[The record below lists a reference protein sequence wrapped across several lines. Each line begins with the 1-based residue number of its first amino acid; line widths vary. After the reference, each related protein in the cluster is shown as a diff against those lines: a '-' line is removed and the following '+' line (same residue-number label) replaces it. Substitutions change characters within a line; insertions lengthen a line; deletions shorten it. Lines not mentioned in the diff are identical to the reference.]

1 VVVCHF
7 QPANPAAAE
16 HQLEQMA
23 EGRGSP
29 HSSMA
34 LRRTASS
41 GAIRGG
47 TLRKTGEVTVRS
59 GGRTTDDVMSDGEA
73 PPKLPRY
80 LDVKQLG
87 ARRKLS
93 NSTGNLHGC
102 MAGDYSR
109 VNWPLPKMFGDEK
122 YAYSLIDIDD
132 PRHVKD
138 CASLSKKLIRLQYD
152 QQIVDL
158 EWRKVYKALLDAEH
172 KADLPDTAK
181 DETKRF
187 LKKEV
192 DRQIKYLLELQE
204 QKDMYED
211 SIQSIYAKCDAIK
224 AELKKE
230 ADLEDL
236 RCVME
241 KSTKDKIAPD
251 SPFWRTK
258 FNCRSQRYR
267 DNQSLLDI

>member
-1 VVVCHF
+1 
-7 QPANPAAAE
+7 
-16 HQLEQMA
+16 MA
-23 EGRGSP
+23 MRR
-29 HSSMA
+29 SM
-34 LRRTASS
+34 SS
-41 GAIRGG
+41 GALRGG
-47 TLRKTGEVTVRS
+47 TLRKTGEVSLRS
-59 GGRTTDDVMSDGEA
+59 GGRTADSSMSEGETR
-73 PPKLPRY
+73 PKLPRY
-80 LDVKQLG
+80 LDVCKVG
-87 ARRKLS
+87 SRKKLS

-132 PRHVKD
+132 HRHVKE

-158 EWRKVYKALLDAEH
+158 EWRKVYKALLDAEQ
-172 KADLPDTAK
+172 KANLPDSAK
-181 DETKRF
+181 DATKQL

-192 DRQIKYLLELQE
+192 DKQMKYLLELQE

-236 RCVME
+236 RCSME
-241 KSTKDKIAPD
+241 KSTKDRISPD

-258 FNCRSQRYR
+258 FNCRSQVQRG
-267 DNQSLLDI
+267 NQSLLDV

>member
-1 VVVCHF
+1 MAFCHF
-7 QPANPAAAE
+7 QLAE
-16 HQLEQMA
+16 QQQEQMA

-29 HSSMA
+29 NSSMA
-34 LRRTASS
+34 LRRSASS
-41 GAIRGG
+41 GVIRGG
-47 TLRKTGEVTVRS
+47 TLRKTGEVTVRN
-59 GGRTTDDVMSDGEA
+59 GGRTADGAMSDGEA

-87 ARRKLS
+87 PRKKLS

-102 MAGDYSR
+102 RAGDYGR

-132 PRHVKD
+132 PRHVKE

-158 EWRKVYKALLDAEH
+158 EWRKVYKALLDAEQ

-181 DETKRF
+181 DATKQL

-192 DRQIKYLLELQE
+192 DKQMKYLLELQE

-230 ADLEDL
+230 TDLEDL
-236 RCVME
+236 RCSME
-241 KSTKDKIAPD
+241 KRTKDEIGPD

-258 FNCRSQRYR
+258 FNCRSQHQRG
-267 DNQSLLDI
+267 NQSLLDV

>member
-1 VVVCHF
+1 VALCYF
-7 QPANPAAAE
+7 QPAE
-16 HQLEQMA
+16 QQLEQMA
-23 EGRGSP
+23 EVRGSP
-29 HSSMA
+29 NSSMA
-34 LRRTASS
+34 LRRSASN

-59 GGRTTDDVMSDGEA
+59 AGRTADRVMSDGES

-80 LDVKQLG
+80 LDVKHLG
-87 ARRKLS
+87 TRKKLS
-93 NSTGNLHGC
+93 SSTGNIHGC

-132 PRHVKD
+132 PRHVKE
-138 CASLSKKLIRLQYD
+138 CASLSKKLVRLQYD

-158 EWRKVYKALLDAEH
+158 EWRKVYKALLDSEQ
-172 KADLPDTAK
+172 KANLPDAAK
-181 DETKRF
+181 DSTKQL

-192 DRQIKYLLELQE
+192 DRQMKYLLELQE

-211 SIQSIYAKCDAIK
+211 NIQSIYAKCDAIK
-224 AELKKE
+224 AELKRE

-236 RCVME
+236 RCSME
-241 KSTKDKIAPD
+241 KGTKDKIAPD

-258 FNCRSQRYR
+258 FNCRSQHQRG
-267 DNQSLLDI
+267 NQSLLDV

>member
-1 VVVCHF
+1 VALCHF
-7 QPANPAAAE
+7 QPAE

-29 HSSMA
+29 NSSMV
-34 LRRTASS
+34 LRRSVSS

-47 TLRKTGEVTVRS
+47 TLRKMGEVTVRT
-59 GGRTTDDVMSDGEA
+59 GGRTADSVMSDGEA

-80 LDVKQLG
+80 LDIKQLG
-87 ARRKLS
+87 MRKKLS

-122 YAYSLIDIDD
+122 YAYSLIDVDD
-132 PRHVKD
+132 PRHVKE
-138 CASLSKKLIRLQYD
+138 CASLSKTLIRLQYD

-172 KADLPDTAK
+172 KAHLPDSAK
-181 DETKRF
+181 DATKQL

-192 DRQIKYLLELQE
+192 DRQMKYLLELQE

-236 RCVME
+236 RCSME

-258 FNCRSQRYR
+258 FNCRSQHQRG
-267 DNQSLLDI
+267 NQSSLDI